1 MPEFTIKQRVLI
13 SWGPQTAYAARV
25 RDIRSEFGRGGLLS
39 QAYIQVEYE
48 VDGQRLWHKPSEL
61 SPLAEDAVVA
71 APDDES
77 EEEVDESDCVMVG
90 APSWQALTLRC
101 CYSFMRLADPARCF
115 SCTHPA
121 CCNYDSLVAC
131 VHTTGACPVIGCQ
144 VRTRR
149 SSAVVRDDALR
160 VALLALP
167 ASAQTCWVRGQ
178 AEIRLEPPTS
188 QPSAAAPEAPA
199 AAPSSHAHADV
210 TPQKRSR
217 PSRHAAGH
225 GLGAAGEAP
234 PRRESGRTRKQVDV
248 YCAGTATGRAAH
260 ATRPRAGSAST
271 RTVLVVE
278 IDGAETEENEG
289 VTAADLAP
297 GHERLGYPAGY
308 PAGYPPSRLPSRG
321 APYRGRAPILSVAR
335 S

>member
-1 MPEFTIKQRVLI
+1 
-13 SWGPQTAYAARV
+13 
-25 RDIRSEFGRGGLLS
+25 
-39 QAYIQVEYE
+39 
-48 VDGQRLWHKPSEL
+48 
-61 SPLAEDAVVA
+61 
-71 APDDES
+71 
-77 EEEVDESDCVMVG
+77 MVG

-188 QPSAAAPEAPA
+188 QPSAAAPEAPV